1 MTFEPRRITRRDA
14 VGLGV
19 VAMVANPFSVLA
31 EPAKR
36 NEAMKAKSF
45 KIDVPAATIDD
56 LKTRLAAAR
65 LPDQIK
71 GSGWDYGTDTKY
83 LADLLTYWRT
93 DYDWDAEQARLNSF
107 DHFKAEID
115 GLNIHFVHAKS
126 DRDDAIPLLMLHGW
140 PSSFVQM
147 LDVIPMLTT
156 PKDDGPAFHVVAASL
171 PGYGFSDRP
180 TKAGMSPAAMA
191 PYMHKLMTD
200 VLGYA
205 RYGIRSSDLGAG
217 VASTMAASFG
227 KVIGSHIGGTNPY
240 LQGDIPDDLTPKE
253 KKFVKQAQE
262 WMQQEMA
269 YAMLHSS
276 KPQTVAVALNDSPAG
291 LASWI
296 VEKFWRWSDNKGK
309 IEDAIDRDALLT
321 NLTIYWVTQT
331 INSSMHLYAEAARAQ
346 GGWDKPQAPVGY
358 LMPKHDMFETPRSW
372 IERRGPVAHWT
383 ISQDGGHFMEWEQP
397 AIVADD
403 LRTFFGALT

>member
-1 MTFEPRRITRRDA
+1 
-14 VGLGV
+14 
-19 VAMVANPFSVLA
+19 
-31 EPAKR
+31 
-36 NEAMKAKSF
+36 MKAMPF
-45 KIDVPAATIDD
+45 RIDVPAATIDV
-56 LKTRLAAAR
+56 LKARLAATR
-65 LPDQIK
+65 LPDQIE
-71 GSGWDYGTDTKY
+71 GSDWGYGTDTAY
-83 LADLLTYWRT
+83 LADLLNYWRT
-93 DYDWDAEQARLNSF
+93 GYDWDAEQARLNSF
-107 DHFKAEID
+107 DHYKAEID
-115 GLNIHFVHAKS
+115 GLNIHFVHARS
-126 DRDDAIPLLMLHGW
+126 DRADAIPLLMLHGW

-147 LDVIPMLTT
+147 LDIIPLLTAPT
-156 PKDDGPAFHVVAASL
+156 GDGPGFHIVAASL

-180 TKAGMSPAAMA
+180 TKPGMSPAAIA

-217 VASTMAASFG
+217 VASPMAASFG
-227 KVIGSHIGGTNPY
+227 KAVIGSHTGGTNPY
-240 LQGDIPDDLTPKE
+240 LQGEIPNDLTPE
-253 KKFVKQAQE
+253 EQRFVKDAQT

-296 VEKFWRWSDNKGK
+296 IEKFWRWTDNRGK
-309 IEDAIDRDALLT
+309 IEDAIGRDALLT

-372 IERRGPVAHWT
+372 IERHGPVAHWT
-383 ISQDGGHFMEWEQP
+383 VSGKGGHFMEWEQP
-397 AIVADD
+397 QIVADD
-403 LRTFFGALT
+403 LGAFFSDLV